1 MSHNKITV
9 DNNSPSSAGDIPVN
23 LSSYINE
30 TSPANN
36 QVIKYDGANWINS
49 PSPSGVGMDS
59 GVGLILQNSAGFNG
73 SGTYSVG
80 DYLMIMKVGSRTYRF
95 EKPGYVLD
103 SATATNTIKSNN
115 NWMESITVPGAG
127 TYLFI
132 CTLSIEGGDMRA
144 RWESNAGGFSN
155 YVHVDST
162 NNSSS
167 GAVLLGILTTTG
179 TDTARVVVQSQNSA
193 SGLTNDDDHRGLSVH
208 VIELS

>member
-9 DNNSPSSAGDIPVN
+9 DNNNPSSAGDIPVN

-36 QVIKYDGANWINS
+36 QVIKYDGASWINS
-49 PSPSGVGMDS
+49 SSPSGVGMDAS
-59 GVGLILQNSAGFNG
+59 VSLILTNTANFDG
-73 SGTYSVG
+73 SGSYSVG
-80 DYLMIMKVGSRTYRF
+80 DYLMIMKSSSRTHRF
-95 EKPGYVLD
+95 YNTGYDLD
-103 SATATNTIKSNN
+103 PATSANTIKSNS
-115 NWMESITVPGAG
+115 NWLESISVPGAG

-132 CTLSIEGGDMRA
+132 CTLSIEGGDMKA

-155 YVHVDST
+155 YVHVDSS

-179 TDTARVVVQSQNSA
+179 ADTARVVVQSQNSA
-193 SGLTNDDDHRGLSVH
+193 SGLTN
-208 VIELS
+208 EF